1 MKLTQYIS
9 LLLLTGAAA
18 SVVSCTEMDD
28 YLRFTEG
35 VSSTYTGKLDSA
47 VFLAGNGRLLFHG
60 ELSSD
65 PKVSRIGLYWNVG
78 TKQDSLSIEVDYA
91 KDKIVEQEIALGEG
105 SYNFQIY
112 TYDSAGNH
120 SIPMTRSGNS
130 YGANYLEGLYN
141 RVVKS
146 CALDGEDIAIEWYSG
161 SENSPYTVVTYTG
174 ADGKPVEVQ
183 VGPKRS
189 RRVCPQVRENQFKVQ
204 SVYLPEEK
212 RHRPLPPPKQNSIS

>member
-65 PKVSRIGLYWNVG
+65 PKVSRIVFTG
-78 TKQDSLSIEVDYA
+78 T
-91 KDKIVEQEIALGEG
+91 
-105 SYNFQIY
+105 
-112 TYDSAGNH
+112 SA
-120 SIPMTRSGNS
+120 PSGQP
-130 YGANYLEGLYN
+130 
-141 RVVKS
+141 
-146 CALDGEDIAIEWYSG
+146 LDRGRITPRTKSG
-161 SENSPYTVVTYTG
+161 S
-174 ADGKPVEVQ
+174 
-183 VGPKRS
+183 
-189 RRVCPQVRENQFKVQ
+189 RRR
-204 SVYLPEEK
+204 
-212 RHRPLPPPKQNSIS
+212 